1 MTITVLVPV
10 YGVEKYIAEC
20 AHSLFRQTYPDIEYV
35 FCDDCTPD
43 RSIYILNE
51 VVEQYPQRKEHV
63 RIIKNDVNKGL
74 GGTRVHL
81 ISEIKTDYFM
91 IVDSD
96 DVLPEKSVESL
107 VNKMKETDTDIVD
120 SGYTEYSGGKPTII
134 KYPSH
139 LIGMKYV
146 KAALVQNL
154 VSLRVWGKL
163 YKTKVIEKVPELFV
177 EGIDFAEDVCASSR
191 LVTVTTR
198 SWTDEIAY
206 YYRTDNISSYTQNI
220 SKKNILSYFR
230 ATKKILSFYHL
241 RGHLTLALETGI
253 LNAYRESCKSKIDVK
268 KADEIIQYIPE
279 HISARLLFRL
289 FHCKSKTMF
298 KFADVLYRI
307 VRTLA
312 IM

>member
-43 RSIYILNE
+43 RSMEILHE
-51 VVEQYPQRKEHV
+51 VVEQYPERKEHV

-107 VNKMKETDTDIVD
+107 VNRMKETDTDIVD
-120 SGYTEYSGGKPTII
+120 SGYAEYSGGKPTII

-191 LVTVTTR
+191 LVAVTTR

-241 RGHLTLALETGI
+241 RGHLTLALETGV

-289 FHCKSKTMF
+289 FHCKSKALF
-298 KFADVLYRI
+298 KLADFLYRI